1 MLQKLRKLLA
11 AALFLI
17 SFCAIWPAAFQLAPL
32 DPAYCLAYAALLF
45 FVFAAA
51 YYVPQKALY
60 ILAFILPF
68 SAAPSRLM
76 NIGAHQ
82 PIIFL
87 ALIFAL
93 GYWANRLV
101 TGKPSNVDKCFKL
114 PLLLLFMVGI
124 SSAVWTVARYE
135 GLFTSFKTPFFYD
148 RIINTDGRTASEAAR
163 ITLLYCFLFL
173 MFPALIWTISSIFGE
188 LKERCERARYL
199 KKVLY
204 AVTLGLWP
212 VLILA
217 FLQHRGSFLPKAFL
231 DIGWLESGRVSGGM
245 SDPNSFGIFVALY
258 IPLAIYFVCTGGL
271 LDKFLFGITG
281 CVSFVAMT
289 YSGSR
294 SSLLFLFIFAFFF
307 AAAVLLNYFRSHR
320 PTLIQIFGAAGILLL
335 FLVFLVATPR
345 LKLDPHSRN
354 PVVARI
360 AKQFRRLE
368 HEQGVTLTDRREL
381 QWRQAWRIWK
391 EYPIEG
397 VGLGAFPLEVVNY
410 NREAGDETPMDN
422 PWNQYLTWGVEL
434 GLAGAAVFVW
444 LIFLLFKKA
453 WKNEKDKR
461 FLLIS
466 SILLAF
472 MVISFFGAHLN
483 APEAASITALILA
496 VFISDLEEGDRGPL
510 RFRTLLLSFL
520 LLAVFNAIYAY
531 GVLGKL
537 GGEERRQRFDLPSD
551 FGFYNKE
558 RWMGNAFDYRWSA
571 PKGGML
577 IEVPETN
584 RVLKLRIAAVREE
597 PVSVTFWYDGVLL
610 DTINL
615 NEPGWQEIKL
625 NIFPWLSDRSLLCFA
640 VSKPW
645 KPEGESRDLGLAFA
659 SDYEFTNEF
668 MRQAQGSIGIEDTQY
683 GRLIVIGQGF
693 SWQPS
698 LPSTKVHLD
707 FEMLLS
713 KPLEPKNQEYT
724 LYLGQ
729 NKLYEFTLPFD
740 GQSHTVEVDLPEGDR
755 QALSLRAKK
764 LLSYKIQNQ
773 KEVSKVGARVRAIGD
788 F

>member
-1 MLQKLRKLLA
+1 MFAKIRKLSA
-11 AALFLI
+11 VALFLLA
-17 SFCAIWPAAFQLAPL
+17 FGALWPAAFELAPL
-32 DPAYCLAYAALLF
+32 DPAYCFAYAF
-45 FVFAAA
+45 FLIFIFVAA

-68 SAAPSRLM
+68 SAAPSRLL

-82 PIIFL
+82 PIIFFV
-87 ALIFAL
+87 LIFAL

-101 TGKPSNVDKCFKL
+101 TKQSSNLDKSFKL
-114 PLLLLFMVGI
+114 PLLLLFMVGL
-124 SSAVWTVARYE
+124 SSAFWTVARY
-135 GLFTSFKTPFFYD
+135 GGVFTSFRTPFFYD
-148 RIINTDGRTASEAAR
+148 RIINTDGKTASEAAR

-173 MFPALIWTISSIFGE
+173 MFPALIWTVSSIFGE
-188 LKERCERARYL
+188 LKERSERALYL
-199 KKVLY
+199 KKLLL

-217 FLQHRGSFLPKAFL
+217 FLQHRGSYLPKAFL
-231 DIGWLESGRVSGGM
+231 DISWLESGRISGGM
-245 SDPNSFGIFVALY
+245 SDPNSLGITIALY
-258 IPLAIYFVCTGGL
+258 IPLALYFVWTG
-271 LDKFLFGITG
+271 KIFEKIFFGVTA

-294 SSLLFLFIFAFFF
+294 SSLLFLLLFAFFF
-307 AAAVLLNYFRSHR
+307 AAGMLIERFRSKK
-320 PTLIQIFGAAGILLL
+320 PGLVQVLGAAGILLL
-335 FLVFLVATPR
+335 FLIFLISTPR
-345 LKLDPHSRN
+345 IKLDPHSRN
-354 PVVARI
+354 PVIARL
-360 AKQFRRLE
+360 AKQFRRLD
-368 HEQGVTLTDRREL
+368 HEQGVTITDRREL
-381 QWRQAWRIWK
+381 QWKQAWRIWR

-434 GLAGAAVFVW
+434 GLAGMVVFIW
-444 LIFLLFKKA
+444 LIFLIFKKA
-453 WKNEKDKR
+453 WASGKDRR
-461 FLLIS
+461 FLLLS
-466 SILLAF
+466 AILLSF

-483 APEAASITALILA
+483 APEAASMTALILA
-496 VFISDLEEGDRGPL
+496 VFISDLDEVSNEPL
-510 RFRTLLLSFL
+510 RFRTLLVSVLFL
-520 LLAVFNAIYAY
+520 VFFNAVYAY
-531 GVLGKL
+531 GVFGKL

-551 FGFYNKE
+551 FGFYAKE
-558 RWMGNAFDYRWSA
+558 RWMGSAFTFRWSA
-571 PKGGML
+571 PRGGML
-577 IEVPETN
+577 LEVPETN
-584 RVLKLRIAAVREE
+584 RVIKLRIAAVREE
-597 PVSVTFWYDGVLL
+597 PVTVTFWYDGVLL

-615 NEPGWQEIKL
+615 MEPGWQEIKL
-625 NIFPWLSDRSLLCFA
+625 NIFPWLARRSLLCFA
-640 VSKPW
+640 VNKPW
-645 KPEGESRDLGLAFA
+645 KPEGESRNLGLAFA
-659 SDYEFTNEF
+659 TDYEFTNEF
-668 MRQAQGSIGIEDTQY
+668 QRQAQGSIGIEDTQN

-698 LPSTKVHLD
+698 IPSTKVHLD

-713 KPLEPKNQEYT
+713 KPIEPKTQEYT

-740 GQSHTVEVDLPEGDR
+740 GQSHTIEVDLPEGDR

-764 LLSYKIQNQ
+764 LLTHKIQNQ

>member
-1 MLQKLRKLLA
+1 
-11 AALFLI
+11 
-17 SFCAIWPAAFQLAPL
+17 
-32 DPAYCLAYAALLF
+32 
-45 FVFAAA
+45 
-51 YYVPQKALY
+51 
-60 ILAFILPF
+60 
-68 SAAPSRLM
+68 
-76 NIGAHQ
+76 
-82 PIIFL
+82 
-87 ALIFAL
+87 
-93 GYWANRLV
+93 
-101 TGKPSNVDKCFKL
+101 
-114 PLLLLFMVGI
+114 
-124 SSAVWTVARYE
+124 
-135 GLFTSFKTPFFYD
+135 
-148 RIINTDGRTASEAAR
+148 
-163 ITLLYCFLFL
+163 
-173 MFPALIWTISSIFGE
+173 
-188 LKERCERARYL
+188 
-199 KKVLY
+199 
-204 AVTLGLWP
+204 
-212 VLILA
+212 
-217 FLQHRGSFLPKAFL
+217 
-231 DIGWLESGRVSGGM
+231 
-245 SDPNSFGIFVALY
+245 
-258 IPLAIYFVCTGGL
+258 
-271 LDKFLFGITG
+271 
-281 CVSFVAMT
+281 
-289 YSGSR
+289 
-294 SSLLFLFIFAFFF
+294 
-307 AAAVLLNYFRSHR
+307 
-320 PTLIQIFGAAGILLL
+320 
-335 FLVFLVATPR
+335 
-345 LKLDPHSRN
+345 
-354 PVVARI
+354 
-360 AKQFRRLE
+360 
-368 HEQGVTLTDRREL
+368 
-381 QWRQAWRIWK
+381 
-391 EYPIEG
+391 
-397 VGLGAFPLEVVNY
+397 
-410 NREAGDETPMDN
+410 
-422 PWNQYLTWGVEL
+422 
-434 GLAGAAVFVW
+434 
-444 LIFLLFKKA
+444 
-453 WKNEKDKR
+453 
-461 FLLIS
+461 
-466 SILLAF
+466 

-483 APEAASITALILA
+483 APEAASMTALILA
-496 VFISDLEEGDRGPL
+496 VFISDFEEGDRGPL

-531 GVLGKL
+531 GVFGKL

-597 PVSVTFWYDGVLL
+597 PVTVTFWYDGVLL

-683 GRLIVIGQGF
+683 GRLIVIGQGL

>member
-1 MLQKLRKLLA
+1 MLQKLRKFLA
-11 AALFLI
+11 TALFI
-17 SFCAIWPAAFQLAPL
+17 TAFCALWPAAFELAPL
-32 DPAYCLAYAALLF
+32 DPAYCLAYAFSLF

-68 SAAPSRLM
+68 SAAPSRLL

-101 TGKPSNVDKCFKL
+101 TGKSSNIDKSFKL
-114 PLLLLFMVGI
+114 PLLLLFMVGL
-124 SSAVWTVARYE
+124 SSAAWTVARYE
-135 GLFTSFKTPFFYD
+135 GLFTSFRTPFFYD
-148 RIINTDGRTASEAAR
+148 RIINTDGKTASEAAR

-173 MFPALIWTISSIFGE
+173 LFPALIWTISSIFCE
-188 LKERCERARYL
+188 LKEKAERTLYL
-199 KKVLY
+199 KKLLC
-204 AVTLGLWP
+204 AFTAGLWP

-217 FLQHRGSFLPKAFL
+217 FLQHRGSYLPKAFL
-231 DIGWLESGRVSGGM
+231 DISWLESGRVSGGM
-245 SDPNSFGIFVALY
+245 SDPNALGITLALY
-258 IPLAIYFVCTGGL
+258 IPLAIYFVWTGTFF
-271 LDKFLFGITG
+271 DKLFFGITA

-294 SSLLFLFIFAFFF
+294 SSLLLLILFAFFF
-307 AAAVLLNYFRSHR
+307 AAGIVIARFRSKK
-320 PTLIQIFGAAGILLL
+320 PGLVQVLGAAGLLLL
-335 FLVFLVATPR
+335 FLIFLISTPR
-345 LKLDPHSRN
+345 IKLDPHSRN
-354 PVVARI
+354 PVIARI

-368 HEQGVTLTDRREL
+368 NEQGATLTDRREL
-381 QWRQAWRIWK
+381 QWKQAWRIWK

-434 GLAGAAVFVW
+434 GFTGAAVFLW

-453 WKNEKDKR
+453 LKSEKDRR
-461 FLLIS
+461 FYVLS

-483 APEAASITALILA
+483 APEAASVTALILA
-496 VFISDLEEGDRGPL
+496 VFISDLEEGKSAPL

-520 LLAVFNAIYAY
+520 LLILFNAVYAY
-531 GVLGKL
+531 GVFGKL

-551 FGFYNKE
+551 FGFYAKE
-558 RWMGNAFDYRWSA
+558 RWMGDAFTFRWSA

-577 IEVPETN
+577 LEVPETN

-597 PVSVTFWYDGVLL
+597 PVTVTFWYDGVLL

-615 NEPGWQEIKL
+615 TEPGWQEVKL
-625 NIFPWLSDRSLLCFA
+625 NIFPWLADRSLLCFA
-640 VSKPW
+640 VNKPW

-659 SDYEFTNEF
+659 TDYEFTNEF
-668 MRQAQGSIGIEDTQY
+668 MRQAQGSIGIEDTQN

-713 KPLEPKNQEYT
+713 KPLEPKTQEYT

-740 GQSHTVEVDLPEGDR
+740 GQSHTIEVDLPEGDR

-764 LLSYKIQNQ
+764 LLTHKIQNQ